1 MKAVVVDLAPQRGGC
16 VLAWLCAAFAVV
28 CFALPAL
35 AAVTFPTPAGWSRG
49 GSASAQ
55 SRAEGWSE
63 AAGGTVQLV
72 LTHDDNPDE
81 LIAVLDLPGSMPPDA
96 LSGTDEASQSAALLY
111 DAQAVLGIEL
121 PPTESG
127 RVEPG
132 LEGTAVLHGRWTVD
146 DEAFYLA
153 VGPTGRNHV
162 AVVMVLEEQTR
173 VLYESVFPSLLP
185 QLRGLAPPLQPFP
198 RGRWNTTAWI
208 VWLLVGVTVIALTAR
223 IGDPTWNVA
232 GTRAAGILAALGLVV
247 GAVVFVSLG
256 DREAELVAAGVSTAW
271 MSLEVVAPAF
281 VLAVAAVIGGRI
293 LDSRRGPVSSAPTA
307 GTFARNPSQVPTVP
321 EMPTVAP
328 PGAHGATEHIEA
340 RPTPIVGVPILPPD
354 EVSKPVVDDRP
365 KATSGTLGSSPPPPP
380 ATPSALARHGT
391 AELPAS
397 LVVATEIDPD
407 APGTPVAD
415 APGRPPEPVG
425 TPPPQPPEPPEP
437 PEIGSPE
444 LLPGES
450 GKASLATEQILIR
463 RGRSFTKKRDT

>member
-1 MKAVVVDLAPQRGGC
+1 M
-16 VLAWLCAAFAVV
+16 LAWLCAAFAVV

-35 AAVTFPTPAGWSRG
+35 AAVTFPTPGGWSRG
-49 GSASAQ
+49 GSAAAQ
-55 SRAEGWSE
+55 DRVEDWAA

-72 LTHDDNPDE
+72 LTHDDNPAE
-81 LIAVLDLPGSMPPDA
+81 LIAVLDLPGSIPADA
-96 LSGTDEASQSAALLY
+96 LSGTDDASPSAALLY

-132 LEGTAVLHGRWTVD
+132 PEGTAVLHGRWTVD

-153 VGPTGRNHV
+153 VGPTGRSHV

-208 VWLLVGVTVIALTAR
+208 VWLLFGVTVIALTAR
-223 IGDPTWNVA
+223 IGDPTWNAA
-232 GTRAAGILAALGLVV
+232 GTRAAGILAGLGLVV

-256 DREAELVAAGVSTAW
+256 DRETELVAAGVSTAW

-281 VLAVAAVIGGRI
+281 LLAVASVIGGRI
-293 LDSRRGPVSSAPTA
+293 LDNRRGPVSSAPTA
-307 GTFARNPSQVPTVP
+307 GTFARNPRDVPTVP
-321 EMPTVAP
+321 EMATVDPSVGRA
-328 PGAHGATEHIEA
+328 EHVEA

-354 EVSKPVVDDRP
+354 GTSKPVADDRP
-365 KATSGTLGSSPPPPP
+365 RATSGTLGSSPPPPP

-425 TPPPQPPEPPEP
+425 TPPPEP

-463 RGRSFTKKRDT
+463 RGRSFTNKRDT